1 MYENGLINKKNIPI
15 KILGN
20 GEITKGI
27 EITANAFSQ
36 SAKNKIE
43 KLGGKVINQ

>member
-1 MYENGLINKKNIPI
+1 M
-15 KILGN
+15 
-20 GEITKGI
+20 TKGI